1 MYLVWK
7 LKRGSRS
14 ALRRIYEKYRSDLL
28 RIAAG
33 LLVETADAE
42 DVVHD
47 VFASFVESCRHFQL
61 TGSLR
66 GYPVICGAN
75 RTGNRNRSRARQA
88 AIEGKGTWS
97 MNDLLVFDYEAPEK
111 LGAFFALPTRAESP
125 HGKRR
130 LVLGTEAVTIA
141 LQNACATG
149 EPRNEE
155 WT

>member
-33 LLVETADAE
+33 LLVETANAE

-47 VFASFVESCRHFQL
+47 VFAFFVESCRHFQL

-75 RTGNRNRSRARQA
+75 RARNRNGSRAVR
-88 AIEGKGTWS
+88 I
-97 MNDLLVFDYEAPEK
+97 
-111 LGAFFALPTRAESP
+111 
-125 HGKRR
+125 
-130 LVLGTEAVTIA
+130 
-141 LQNACATG
+141 
-149 EPRNEE
+149 
-155 WT
+155 